1 LGVLSLNRKKLLFP
15 LVLLLVGCLLAAVS
29 CAGNGG
35 SGGGAAVEIELID
48 LDGNSQT
55 VDLASL
61 EQVTG
66 EGGFVKSTGTVVGPA
81 ELTGPKLLDILDKI
95 GGITAEDAVQITAQ
109 DGYEMTLTYDQCNG
123 NVMTYD
129 PDGEPLQVGG
139 VEAIVALESTS
150 EELLDKGPRIAFI
163 KDKDTLCDGHFWIKE
178 VAVIKV
184 VPAVAEWE
192 LSLSGI
198 EEATIDRSTFE
209 SIATCGRSTHP
220 GQEYVTTAKDSS
232 EVTYFGV
239 PLWVLVSMIDGADDA
254 HYRFNRELSK
264 KGYTVQVIAADGY
277 TVELKS
283 EEVAY
288 VDGVFLAY
296 LKNEEPLDE
305 DSGPVQLVGPDLPSK
320 QHSVK
325 QVAEIKLVDI
335 PE

>member
-1 LGVLSLNRKKLLFP
+1 MDRKHKIFFLALT
-15 LVLLLVGCLLAAVS
+15 LIGCLLVAAS
-29 CAGNGG
+29 CGGNGESAG
-35 SGGGAAVEIELID
+35 EPVEIELVD

-61 EQVTG
+61 DAVTG

-81 ELTGPKLLDILDKI
+81 EVTGPKLLDILDLI
-95 GGITAEDAVQITAQ
+95 GGITAEDAVKITAA

-123 NVMTYD
+123 DVMTYN

-139 VEAIVALESTS
+139 LEAIVALKSSS
-150 EELLDKGPRIAFI
+150 EELVDKGPRIAFI
-163 KDKDTLCDGHFWIKE
+163 KDKETLSDGHFWIKD

-192 LSLSGI
+192 LILSGI
-198 EEATIDRSTFE
+198 EETTIDRSTFE

-220 GQEYVTTAKDSS
+220 GQEYVTTAKDGS

-239 PLWVLVSMIDGADDA
+239 PLWVLVSMIDGADDE
-254 HYRFNRELSK
+254 HYRFNRELAQ

-277 TVELKS
+277 TVELSS

-296 LKNEEPLDE
+296 LKNDEPLDE
-305 DSGPVQLVGPDLPSK
+305 NSGPVQVVGPALPSK

-325 QVAEIKLVDI
+325 QVAEIRLVNI